1 MGTTPEG
8 KIKAKIRNV
17 LIIHNCY
24 IAMPV
29 QGGYGSALLDFY
41 GCHRGRFFA
50 IEAKA
55 KGKKP
60 TERQL
65 LILKEVRDAGG
76 KTFVIDCEEEIKPLI
91 AWLRGLID

>member
-1 MGTTPEG
+1 MGATPEG
-8 KIKAKIRNV
+8 KIKAAIRNV
-17 LIIHNCY
+17 LLVHNCY

-55 KGKKP
+55 PGKKP
-60 TERQL
+60 TARQVA
-65 LILKEVRDAGG
+65 ILNDIRAAGG
-76 KTFVIDCEEEIKPLI
+76 KVFVIDSEEELKPLL